1 MANNPYIDKAVIDG
15 VTYDIRAA
23 NGTPVISGYGGNDLS
38 EEFENAAEL
47 HAAIAAGDFSKIRV
61 GDFWPITLSGSYK
74 NFAKYTVPAGTTYYT
89 EASLTNNAGTTEAAM
104 AGYYQSA
111 TAVKITISGT
121 DYFVSINDCSLGY
134 TETLNNAIMKM
145 EVAAINPY
153 IQHGDTALTAQHVLF
168 CSRDCLPPTLM
179 MRAANAVWHDT
190 AAVNPWLGSA
200 LYATLNDET
209 DGIIKLV
216 EATDLGQYL
225 FKGPQSKGMRAMLPT
240 MASGAAAPTSWAWNN
255 RGKLFLPTE
264 REVYGAPAW
273 GDKGGYEAGNL
284 YNQWPIFAG
293 SARHIMKGAGN
304 GGGRC
309 HWWLETA
316 TAATAFAAVDT
327 NGTATNGYAAYTAIR
342 VPLCFLVT

>member
-1 MANNPYIDKAVIDG
+1 MANKPYVDKTIIDG

-89 EASLTNNAGTTEAAM
+89 EASLTNNSGTTEAAM

-134 TETLNNAIMKM
+134 TETLNNAVMKM

-168 CSRDCLPPTLM
+168 CSRDCLPPTLA
-179 MRAANAVWHDT
+179 MRAANSVWHDT

-200 LYATLNDET
+200 LYATLNDED

-225 FKGPQSKGMRAMLPT
+225 FKGPRSKGMRALLPT

-264 REVYGAPAW
+264 REVFGAPVWQQAS
-273 GDKGGYEAGNL
+273 YEAGNL

-309 HWWLETA
+309 DWWLETA
-316 TAATAFAAVDT
+316 TTAASFAHVDSAGGANDSYAAAT
-327 NGTATNGYAAYTAIR
+327 YIR
-342 VPLCFLVT
+342 APLCFLAT

>member
-15 VTYDIRAA
+15 VTYDIRAV

-38 EEFENAAEL
+38 EEFENAAEM

-61 GDFWPITLSGSYK
+61 GDYWPITLNGSYK

-134 TETLNNAIMKM
+134 TETLNNVIAKEEIG
-145 EVAAINPY
+145 AINPY
-153 IQHGDTALTAQHVLF
+153 LQHGDTALTAPHVLF
-168 CSRDCLPPTLM
+168 CSRDCLPPALA
-179 MRAANAVWHDT
+179 MRVANAVWHDT

-240 MASGAAAPTSWAWNN
+240 MASGAAAPTSWAWSN

-293 SARHIMKGAGN
+293 SARHIMKGSGN

-316 TAATAFAAVDT
+316 T
-327 NGTATNGYAAYTAIR
+327 TATSFAYVSYYGYAGSYPAANTSIR

>member
-1 MANNPYIDKAVIDG
+1 MANRPYVDRTVIDG
-15 VTYDIRAA
+15 VTYDLRAS
-23 NGTPVISGYGGNDLS
+23 NGTPSIEGYGGNDLS

-89 EASLTNNAGTTEAAM
+89 EASLTNDSGTTEADM

-111 TAVKITISGT
+111 TAIKITISGT

-134 TETLNNAIMKM
+134 TETLNNAVMKM

-153 IQHGDTALTAQHVLF
+153 IQHGDTALTVQHVLF
-168 CSRDCLPPTLM
+168 CSRDCLPPTLA

-225 FKGPQSKGMRAMLPT
+225 FKGPQSKGMRALLPT
-240 MASGAAAPTSWAWNN
+240 MASGAAAPTNFAWNN

-309 HWWLETA
+309 AWWLETA
-316 TAATAFAAVDT
+316 TAAAAFAHVTGYGNAS
-327 NGTATNGYAAYTAIR
+327 NGGAAGPDIR
-342 VPLCFLVT
+342 APLCFLAT